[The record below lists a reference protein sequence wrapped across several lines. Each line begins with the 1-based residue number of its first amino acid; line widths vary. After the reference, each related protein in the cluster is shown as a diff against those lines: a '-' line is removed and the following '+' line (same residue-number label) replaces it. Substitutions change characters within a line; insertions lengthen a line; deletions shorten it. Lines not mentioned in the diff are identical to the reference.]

1 MNEQVLVIDDEQDSV
16 DSICD
21 HLNLEKI
28 TCRGETDPKKA
39 IEGFQANPTDIV
51 IVDYL
56 LSDPSSTT
64 GLDVISTLKDI
75 KPFTRFILISGY
87 MPVDNDDTDI
97 SEILKN
103 RMKVD
108 RFIPKPYDILKLTAL
123 VRELLEGQE
132 STSGDWAAMAEEY
145 VAKRTVTAEQV
156 RSLNEEFKQ
165 KIVEAFEK
173 DDEN

>member
-97 SEILKN
+97 SEIL
-103 RMKVD
+103 
-108 RFIPKPYDILKLTAL
+108 
-123 VRELLEGQE
+123 
-132 STSGDWAAMAEEY
+132 
-145 VAKRTVTAEQV
+145 
-156 RSLNEEFKQ
+156 
-165 KIVEAFEK
+165 
-173 DDEN
+173 